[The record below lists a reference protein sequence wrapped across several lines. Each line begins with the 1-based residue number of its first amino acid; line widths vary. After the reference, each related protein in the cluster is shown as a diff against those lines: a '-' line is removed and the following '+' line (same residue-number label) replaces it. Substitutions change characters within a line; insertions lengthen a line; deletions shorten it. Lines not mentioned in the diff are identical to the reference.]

1 MLFAPFQI
9 EVAGHAQPVLIQ
21 FIRAKYNNKDQPR
34 WTRVLCQSRLPIWIT
49 PIKL

>member
-21 FIRAKYNNKDQPR
+21 FIQAKYKYN
-34 WTRVLCQSRLPIWIT
+34 
-49 PIKL
+49 